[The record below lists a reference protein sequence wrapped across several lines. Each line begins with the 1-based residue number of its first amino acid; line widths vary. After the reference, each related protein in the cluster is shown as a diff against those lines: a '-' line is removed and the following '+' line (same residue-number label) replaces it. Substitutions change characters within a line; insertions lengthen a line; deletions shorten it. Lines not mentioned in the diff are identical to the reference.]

1 MIAQQSPRAGRRGAP
16 GNATLIGK
24 AIRYFNAVLEYVGGV
39 TILSGHV
46 LRLLF
51 AGRVN
56 FALVFQQMIR
66 LGINSIPITGVVMA
80 FTGSVFTLVLAKQ
93 LKEHGAQSLT
103 GGLLLLF
110 LVTELIPIFVTLV
123 LIGKIGAAVTSE
135 LGTMKISEQLD
146 ALRALAT
153 DPDWYLTAPRVIA
166 TVVMMPVVSIYGG
179 YAAWF
184 AGYLTAHRAIG
195 QTYEEFSSRIGNA
208 VSFGDFNLG
217 IFKTFVYAAVMIL
230 TACYFGFRA
239 RGGASGVGEMVTRGV
254 VVNILALFVLDLIIS
269 SVGG

>member
-1 MIAQQSPRAGRRGAP
+1 MLRSVNGV
-16 GNATLIGK
+16 
-24 AIRYFNAVLEYVGGV
+24 FEYVGGV
-39 TILSGHV
+39 TILAGHI
-46 LRLLF
+46 LRLIF
-51 AGRVN
+51 SGRVN
-56 FALVFQQMIR
+56 FQLVFHQMVV

-80 FTGSVFTLVLAKQ
+80 FTGSVFTLVLANQ
-93 LKEHGAQSLT
+93 LEERGAESLT
-103 GGLLLLF
+103 GGLLLLM

-123 LIGKIGAAVTSE
+123 LIGKVGAAVTSE

-153 DPDWYLTAPRVIA
+153 DPDWYLTVPRVLAVILM
-166 TVVMMPVVSIYGG
+166 VPVISVYGG

-195 QTYEEFSSRIGNA
+195 QSYSSFSSGITMA
-208 VSFGDFNLG
+208 VDFEDFNIG
-217 IFKTFVYAAVMIL
+217 ITKVFAYAAIMIL

-254 VVNILALFVLDLIIS
+254 VVNILALFVLDLIIT
-269 SVGG
+269 SVKG